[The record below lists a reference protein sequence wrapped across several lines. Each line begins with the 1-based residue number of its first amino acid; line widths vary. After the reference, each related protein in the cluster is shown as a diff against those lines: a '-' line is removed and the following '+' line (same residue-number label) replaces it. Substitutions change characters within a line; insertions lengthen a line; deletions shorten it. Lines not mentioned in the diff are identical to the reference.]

1 MRLLRALALL
11 PVLIA
16 IPAARPFAAMAANVS
31 NVLSADLSAEALAK
45 VEALAEAEAV
55 AEVDQPQP
63 PKEFVP
69 VDEVP
74 PGEQIPAINIVA
86 AAYGFVWVAV
96 LGYVWSIA
104 KRLKH
109 VEAELADLESR
120 RK

>member
-1 MRLLRALALL
+1 MQVKRVMRVMRVMGVCVLLAGLLAA
-11 PVLIA
+11 PSV
-16 IPAARPFAAMAANVS
+16 VK
-31 NVLSADLSAEALAK
+31 AE
-45 VEALAEAEAV
+45 
-55 AEVDQPQP
+55 QPQP

-74 PGEQIPAINIVA
+74 PGEQIPAINMVA

-109 VEAELADLESR
+109 VETELADLET
-120 RK
+120 RKR

>member
-1 MRLLRALALL
+1 MRHWLRVCVLILALGAAAPALAL
-11 PVLIA
+11 
-16 IPAARPFAAMAANVS
+16 
-31 NVLSADLSAEALAK
+31 
-45 VEALAEAEAV
+45 
-55 AEVDQPQP
+55 QPQP

-74 PGEQIPAINIVA
+74 PGEQIPAINMVA

-104 KRLKH
+104 RRLKH
-109 VEAELADLESR
+109 VESELSDLESR